1 MELAAIWCGL
11 FLGVRFLLQMAFA
24 RFTVHRG
31 IWHSWLG
38 IAFATLATVDL
49 AYWLLRE
56 PTQGA
61 WVAGGMVGLG
71 YFTHLCLDELSSVDL
86 MSSRVSRSFGTALK
100 PFVLSDPL
108 SSLSMAAAVGA
119 LAWFAPTADFM
130 RVPEISMFRVWAG
143 HVLARLVAWSGLGI
157 EAIRV
162 LLQ

>member
-1 MELAAIWCGL
+1 
-11 FLGVRFLLQMAFA
+11 MAFA

-56 PTQGA
+56 PAQGA

-100 PFVLSDPL
+100 PFSLSDPF

-119 LAWFAPTADFM
+119 LAWFAPAADFVQ
-130 RVPEISMFRVWAG
+130 VPGEERSSR
-143 HVLARLVAWSGLGI
+143 SGPDRSSPG
-157 EAIRV
+157 
-162 LLQ
+162 